1 MDTKLSVAL
10 LSGLSLFMSVG
21 AYAVADG
28 EQQADYMNWSYAT
41 GVVETPE
48 VAEFGFEEETEIPC
62 AAGKCPL
69 AADDETLSLVYEDE
83 ALPVAERLDTY
94 APVEPV
100 IPEFKEYQERPYAVS
115 VRNYK
120 EEVKRTEPQV
130 AVEYPEPIVDYH
142 FEPTKTET
150 NYVQDSTKVQYPIT
164 RQYPISVQYPVSVQR
179 EITVEQ
185 PVIMQQPV
193 IVRRPVV
200 MQQAVTVQRQPTVL
214 QQQPVVMQQQPT
226 YLQQQP
232 VVVQAPAG
240 SVNTA
245 EVQAF
250 MANMP
255 QQLPMN
261 IVPQPVVPVPVQQP
275 IVAGYTTQ
283 QPTIAPT
290 PVQPKVM
297 PIQSQPQPQNVVAPV
312 SQQQQM
318 MAPVQSQTVPT
329 YSAQPVTIPTAAP
342 QQYTM
347 PMQPMMV
354 PVSYPMY

>member
-1 MDTKLSVAL
+1 MDLNERVYIMDTKLSVAL

-28 EQQADYMNWSYAT
+28 EQPADYMNWSYAT
-41 GVVETPE
+41 GVIETPAVTDFE
-48 VAEFGFEEETEIPC
+48 FEEEVEVPC
-62 AAGKCPL
+62 MAGKCPL
-69 AADDETLSLVYEDE
+69 ATENETLTLTYEDE
-83 ALPVAERLDTY
+83 ALPIAERLDTY
-94 APVEPV
+94 VPLEPV
-100 IPEFKEYQERPYAVS
+100 IPAFEEPQERPYAVS
-115 VRNYK
+115 VRK
-120 EEVKRTEPQV
+120 HSDEIKQPGQQV
-130 AVEYPEPIVDYH
+130 EFEYPEPTVSYH
-142 FEPTKTET
+142 FEPTKSET
-150 NYVQDSTKVQYPIT
+150 NYVQDSTKMQYPIT

-200 MQQAVTVQRQPTVL
+200 MQQEVTVQRQPTVL

-240 SVNTA
+240 SVNPA

-261 IVPQPVVPVPVQQP
+261 IMAQPVPSVPMQQQ
-275 IVAGYTTQ
+275 VVSGY
-283 QPTIAPT
+283 AN
-290 PVQPKVM
+290 QPKVQ
-297 PIQSQPQPQNVVAPV
+297 PVTVPAQPKQVTIPSQPQA
-312 SQQQQM
+312 
-318 MAPVQSQTVPT
+318 VPT
-329 YSAQPVTIPTAAP
+329 YSVQPMTIPTLAPVPAP
-342 QQYTM
+342 QQYTVPTTVPAQPVM
-347 PMQPMMV
+347 IPMQ
-354 PVSYPMY
+354 YPMY